1 MLLLFGEPTTVVV
14 VPPEPFTSSEPWST
28 YVPNFLVLCSTVE
41 PVILQ
46 SGAVHASS
54 TQSVSVQLAID
65 GFSQNMSFGVAR
77 TDILGCRGS
86 TLRDLIETRESLG
99 ADEVF
104 RVDAPVKS
112 AVNLNSLDVVLTTL
126 PVLLNAEILKDPPL
140 AFALL
145 DVPEATTT

>member
-1 MLLLFGEPTTVVV
+1 MV
-14 VPPEPFTSSEPWST
+14 
-28 YVPNFLVLCSTVE
+28 CSTVA
-41 PVILQ
+41 PVILH
-46 SGAVHASS
+46 SGAVHASA
-54 TQSVSVQLAID
+54 TQSGSVQLTN
-65 GFSQNMSFGVAR
+65 GFGQNMRFFVER

-99 ADEVF
+99 ADEVC

-112 AVNLNSLDVVLTTL
+112 AVNLNALVVVATSLPALFL
-126 PVLLNAEILKDPPL
+126 AKIPRDPPL